1 MPINRMRQGSRE
13 HLIAILETTCPDD
26 HDYENEDPPSSFT
39 KYTLYNIIWGRLIR
53 FKMQIREL
61 KEENRKLKH
70 KMVMLE
76 IKQRAL
82 VN

>member
-1 MPINRMRQGSRE
+1 MRQGSRE

-26 HDYENEDPPSSFT
+26 HDYENEDPPSSMR
-39 KYTLYNIIWGRLIR
+39 KYTLYNIIWGRLIVFR
-53 FKMQIREL
+53 QQIIEL
-61 KEENRKLKH
+61 KRENQKLKH

-76 IKQRAL
+76 IKQRAS